1 LTLRDSRTYEDVADL
16 TTKLQALES
25 KEATRQLCS
34 FFVESR
40 FYDENFNDNFIDA
53 SRDGGIDYFFCSNDQ
68 FYIVQSKYNS
78 KNAAIHF
85 ENIQTEIDKIIE
97 TIDHPTNERLRNKFG
112 NDFINKVRANLANP
126 KAIVDIYY
134 LTTGKIEE
142 PTTLECDEYL
152 RKRVAEKEWK
162 IRFSFNPADY
172 RFLETMIVNHRF
184 GFIPYT
190 GKKEIEFDK
199 KSFHE
204 VSISNI
210 DSLVGVVPIS
220 QLIDW
225 FESRKD
231 IKKFLQKNVRG
242 YLEKKR
248 ENKIIKKSYLD
259 EPQYFWFKHNGIV
272 IFVDHYDF
280 DETNKNRV
288 LLSNPQIV
296 NGGQTINSIYSA
308 YSETGL
314 KNEARVLLRIIKLPY
329 DRIESYQ
336 KGLEI
341 IEGLNTQVKI
351 KASDLRSN
359 DERQVQIQRIVERI
373 NAGYTYVRKRESGV
387 HSSDTTV
394 VMEQLA
400 NLINCCVLERPNEAI
415 RMEVEK
421 LFRDK
426 YGKIFDKNKI
436 LVEFSKNTEVYN
448 YLIIWRIHRLIIKA
462 KKQLGKRHQDLF
474 YTTQFYVLLDIYKRL
489 AKLRNRIKQPQK
501 IWFDFVESAHFQDA
515 AQKYARQVFPRAY
528 NLIPVSERSN
538 PDRFFKQIK
547 TIEVA
552 GQKLGLTNEFNRL
565 FQRAYSYFENELV

>member
-1 LTLRDSRTYEDVADL
+1 MLYEDVTDL
-16 TTKLQALES
+16 TSKLQALQS

-34 FFVESR
+34 FFVECR
-40 FYDENFNDNFIDA
+40 FNDENFNDNFIDA
-53 SRDGGIDYFFCSNDQ
+53 SKDGGIDYFYSSNDQ

-78 KNAAIHF
+78 KNSVVSF
-85 ENIQTEIDKIIE
+85 DNIQTEIDKILE
-97 TIDHPTNERLRNKFG
+97 TIDHPTNERLKNKYG
-112 NDFINKVRANLANP
+112 NDFVNKVRANLTNP
-126 KAIVDIYY
+126 KAIIDIYY
-134 LTTGKIEE
+134 LTTGRIEE
-142 PTTLECDEYL
+142 TTVKECDEYL
-152 RKRVAEKEWK
+152 SKRINEKEWK

-172 RFLETMIVNHRF
+172 RFLETMIVNNRF

-190 GKKEIEFDK
+190 GKKEIEFDNK
-199 KSFHE
+199 IFFE

-225 FESRKD
+225 FENRKE

-259 EPQYFWFKHNGIV
+259 DPQHFWFKHNGIV

-280 DETNKNRV
+280 DQANKNRV

-308 YSETGL
+308 FSETDI
-314 KNEARVLLRIIKLPY
+314 KNEARVVLRIIKLPY

-359 DERQVQIQRIVERI
+359 DERQVQIERIVERI
-373 NAGYTYVRKRESGV
+373 NAGYAYVRKRESGV
-387 HSSDTTV
+387 HVADTVV

-426 YGKIFDKNKI
+426 YDKIFDKNKI
-436 LVEFSKNTEVYN
+436 LIEFAKNTEVYN
-448 YLIIWRIHRLIIKA
+448 YLVIWRIHRLLVKV
-462 KKQLGKRHQDLF
+462 KKQLAMRYQNLF
-474 YTTQFYVLLDIYKRL
+474 YATQFYVLLDIYKKL
-489 AKLRNRIKQPQK
+489 AKLRNHIKQPQK
-501 IWFDFVESAHFQDA
+501 IWFDFVESNYFQEA
-515 AQKYARQVFPRAY
+515 VRKYAKLVFPRTY
-528 NLIPVSERSN
+528 DLIPVSERSN
-538 PDRFFKQIK
+538 PDRFFKQIR
-547 TIEVA
+547 TVSVA
-552 GQKLGLTNEFNRL
+552 EQKLGLAKDFNRL
-565 FQRAYSYFENELV
+565 FQEAYALFEQEFLNI

>member
-1 LTLRDSRTYEDVADL
+1 MSYEDVSDL
-16 TTKLQALES
+16 TNKLQALAS

-40 FYDENFNDNFIDA
+40 FNDENFNDNFIDA
-53 SRDGGIDYFFCSNDQ
+53 SRDGGIDYFYSSNDQ

-78 KNAAIHF
+78 KNSAVPF
-85 ENIQTEIDKIIE
+85 DNIQTEIDKILE
-97 TIDHPTNERLRNKFG
+97 TIDHPTNERLRNKYG

-126 KAIVDIYY
+126 KAIIDVYY

-142 PTTLECDEYL
+142 TTVRECDEYI
-152 RKRVAEKEWK
+152 RKRVDEKEWK

-172 RFLETMIVNHRF
+172 RFLETMIVNNRF

-190 GKKEIEFDK
+190 GRKEIEFDK

-210 DSLVGVVPIS
+210 DSLVGVVSIS

-225 FESRKD
+225 FENRKD

-280 DETNKNRV
+280 DSTNKNRV

-308 YSETGL
+308 YAETGI
-314 KNEARVLLRIIKLPY
+314 KNDARVLLRIIKLPY
-329 DRIESYQ
+329 DRVESYQ

-373 NAGYTYVRKRESGV
+373 RSDYVYIRKRESGV
-387 HSSDTTV
+387 HASDKVV

-415 RMEVEK
+415 RMEIDK

-426 YGKIFDKNKI
+426 YSKIFDKNRI
-436 LVEFSKNTEVYN
+436 LIEFAKNTEIYN

-462 KKQLGKRHQDLF
+462 KKQLSKRNQDLF
-474 YTTQFYVLLDIYKRL
+474 YATQFYVLFDIYKRL
-489 AKLRNRIKQPQK
+489 MTLRNRIKQPQK
-501 IWFDFVESAHFQDA
+501 IWFDFVESDYFQDA
-515 AQKYARQVFPRAY
+515 TQKYTKLIFPRAY
-528 NLIPVSERSN
+528 EMIPSSQRSN
-538 PDRFFKQIK
+538 PDKFFKQSKAVDIADK
-547 TIEVA
+547 R
-552 GQKLGLTNEFNRL
+552 LGLVNEFNRL
-565 FQRAYSYFENELV
+565 FQKAYRLYEEEFLKL

>member
-1 LTLRDSRTYEDVADL
+1 MLYEDVADL
-16 TTKLQALES
+16 TNKLQALPS
-25 KEATRQLCS
+25 KEGTRQLCS
-34 FFVESR
+34 FFVECR
-40 FYDENFNDNFIDA
+40 FSDPDFDDHFIDG
-53 SRDGGIDYFFCSNDQ
+53 SKDGGIDYFYSSNDQ

-78 KNAAIHF
+78 KNSIIRF
-85 ENIQTEIDKIIE
+85 DNIQTEIDKILN
-97 TIDHPTNERLRNKFG
+97 TIDHPTNERLKNKFG
-112 NDFINKVRANLANP
+112 NDFINKVRANLTNS
-126 KAIVDIYY
+126 KAIIDIYY

-142 PTTLECDEYL
+142 KTVKDTDEYL
-152 RKRVAEKEWK
+152 RMRIKEKGWT

-172 RFLETMIVNHRF
+172 RFLETMIVNNKF

-199 KSFHE
+199 GSLFE
-204 VSISNI
+204 VRISNI
-210 DSLVGVVPIS
+210 DSLVGVVSIA

-231 IKKFLQKNVRG
+231 IKRFLQKNVRG

-248 ENKIIKKSYLD
+248 ENKIIKKSYLE
-259 EPQYFWFKHNGIV
+259 EPDYFWFKHNGIV
-272 IFVDHYDF
+272 LFVDHYDF
-280 DETNKNRV
+280 DETNENRV

-308 YSETGL
+308 FSETGT
-314 KNEARVLLRIIKLPY
+314 KNEARILLRIIKLPY

-359 DERQVQIQRIVERI
+359 DERQVQIERIIERI
-373 NAGYTYVRKRESGV
+373 NAGYKYVRKRESGV
-387 HSSDTTV
+387 HVTDNNV

-400 NLINCCVLERPNEAI
+400 NLINCCILERPNEAI

-426 YGKIFDKNKI
+426 YDKIFDKNKI
-436 LVEFSKNTEVYN
+436 LVEFAKNTEVYN
-448 YLIIWRIHRLIIKA
+448 YLIIWRIHRIIVKV
-462 KKQLGKRHQDLF
+462 KKQLAKRYQDLF
-474 YTTQFYVLLDIYKRL
+474 YATQYYVLLDIYKRFNHF
-489 AKLRNRIKQPQK
+489 RNRIKQPTK
-501 IWFDFVESAHFQDA
+501 IWFDFAESNFFQEA
-515 AQKYARQVFPRAY
+515 ISKYAKLIFPRTY
-528 NLIPVSERSN
+528 DLIPVAERSN

-547 TIEVA
+547 TVSIAE
-552 GQKLGLTNEFNRL
+552 QKLGLPQDFNKL
-565 FQRAYSYFENELV
+565 IQKAYALYEQSF